1 MYGQSE
7 FGALGSDREL
17 QRFAELK
24 LKLPAISRSYRQRE
38 GMHTS
43 VVIPSIS
50 VNQEEL
56 AKVEGSAFYEE
67 RLLFTLIRLTN
78 PLSRV
83 IYVTSQPVHQE
94 ILEYYLQHLPGVSLS
109 RARNRLMVLSLY
121 DGSPKPLTQKILER
135 PRVVERMRRFIGDP
149 ERAYLTC
156 YNSTPLERRL
166 AVELGIPLNAVDPE
180 LLWMGTKSGSRK
192 IFEEAGMPLPFGVND
207 VRTRDGVVS
216 ALEKIALARP
226 GIRRAVV
233 KLNESF
239 AGEGNGVYR
248 FQQPLP
254 TDREERLLSLSRG
267 LDNMQW
273 PGDRETL
280 GSFLRKLGEM
290 GGIVEEW
297 VEGDEV
303 ESPSVQMQVHPDGSL
318 EIISTHDQVLGGAT
332 GQAYLGCRFPAD
344 EGYRKTILECGWR
357 IGQVL
362 ARRGALGRFGVDFVV
377 TRKGEGPWKAHAV
390 EINLRMGGT
399 TPPFM
404 ALEFLGGGRLDRETG
419 LYLAA
424 DGRPKYYYATDN
436 LKSPAYRGLLPDD
449 LLDLLVEYGIHF
461 RHQGLTGVLFFMIGA
476 LSQFGKLGV
485 TSIGNSLDEAE
496 ELYEST
502 QDILDRTVGATEGT
516 FGKPRSLFEADAP
529 RMV

>member
-1 MYGQSE
+1 MHTQSP
-7 FGALGSDREL
+7 FGPLGSDLEL

-24 LKLPAISRSYRQRE
+24 QLLPAISRAYRERE
-38 GMHTS
+38 AVHTS

-56 AKVEGSAFYEE
+56 AKVEGSAYYEE

-94 ILEYYLQHLPGVSLS
+94 ILEYYLQHLPGVTLS
-109 RARNRLMVLSLY
+109 RARSRLLVLSLY
-121 DGSPKPLTQKILER
+121 DSSPKPLTQKILER
-135 PRVVERMRRFIGDP
+135 PRVIERMRRFIGDP
-149 ERAYLTC
+149 GRAYLTC
-156 YNSTPLERRL
+156 YNSTVLERRL

-192 IFEEAGMPLPFGVND
+192 IFEEAGVPLPLGTND
-207 VRTRDGVVS
+207 VRTRDDVVG
-216 ALEKIALARP
+216 ALERLALARP

-248 FQQPLP
+248 FLQPLSA
-254 TDREERLLSLSRG
+254 DREERLLAISRG
-267 LDNMQW
+267 LDGMQW
-273 PGDRETL
+273 PANRETL
-280 GSFLRKLGEM
+280 GEFLRKLNEM

-297 VEGDEV
+297 IDADEV
-303 ESPSVQMQVHPDGSL
+303 ESPSVQMQVHPDGAL
-318 EIISTHDQVLGGAT
+318 EIISTHDQVLGGST
-332 GQAYLGCRFPAD
+332 GQAYIGCRFPAD
-344 EGYRKTILECGWR
+344 ERYRSAVLDAGWR

-362 ARRGALGRFGVDFVV
+362 AQRGALGRFGVDFVV
-377 TRKGEGPWKAHAV
+377 TRSGSGPWRAHAL
-390 EINLRMGGT
+390 EINLRMTGT

-404 ALEFLGGGRLDRETG
+404 ALEFLGGGELDPKTG
-419 LYLAA
+419 LYIAA

-449 LLDLLVEYGIHF
+449 LLDLMAEYGIQF

-485 TSIGNSLDEAE
+485 TAIANSLDEAE
-496 ELYEST
+496 ALYEDT
-502 QDILDRTVGATEGT
+502 QDILDRTVGATEDT
-516 FGKPRSLFEADAP
+516 FGKPRSLFEPDAP

>member
-1 MYGQSE
+1 VNGHSPYGS
-7 FGALGSDREL
+7 LGSELEL
-17 QRFAELK
+17 QRYAELK
-24 LKLPAISRSYRQRE
+24 QKLPAISRSYRQRE
-38 GMHTS
+38 AVHTS
-43 VVIPSIS
+43 VVVPSIS

-67 RLLFTLIRLTN
+67 RLLFTLIRLAN

-83 IYVTSQPVHQE
+83 IYVTSQPVHNE
-94 ILEYYLQHLPGVSLS
+94 ILEYYLQHLPGMSLS
-109 RARNRLMVLSLY
+109 RARSRLLVLALY
-121 DGSPKPLTQKILER
+121 DATPKPLTLKILER
-135 PRVVERMRRFIGDP
+135 PRVIERMRRFIGDP
-149 ERAYLTC
+149 DRAYLTC
-156 YNSTPLERRL
+156 YNSTALERRL
-166 AVELGIPLNAVDPE
+166 AVELGIPLNAVDPD

-192 IFEEAGMPLPFGVND
+192 IFEEAGVSLPLGTND
-207 VRTRDGVVS
+207 VRTRDDVVA
-216 ALEKIALARP
+216 ALERLAMARP

-239 AGEGNGVYR
+239 AGEGNGVFR
-248 FQQPLP
+248 FPRPLSEA
-254 TDREERLLSLSRG
+254 REERLLAIARG
-267 LDNMQW
+267 LEHMKW
-273 PGDRETL
+273 PADRETL
-280 GSFLRKLGEM
+280 GEFLRKLGEM

-332 GQAYLGCRFPAD
+332 GQAYLGCRFPAH
-344 EGYRKTILECGWR
+344 EAYRKAILEAGWS

-377 TRKGEGPWKAHAV
+377 TRKGHGPWQAHAV

-419 LYLAA
+419 LYIAA

-449 LLDLLVEYGIHF
+449 LLDFMVDYGIHF

-485 TSIGNSLDEAE
+485 TAIADSMDDAQG
-496 ELYEST
+496 LYEST
-502 QDILDRTVGATEGT
+502 QDILDRIAGATEET

-529 RMV
+529 RLV

>member
-1 MYGQSE
+1 MNGHSV
-7 FGALGSDREL
+7 FGPLGSEL
-17 QRFAELK
+17 EIQRFAELK
-24 LKLPAISRSYRQRE
+24 QKLPAISRSYRQRE
-38 GMHTS
+38 AMHTL

-67 RLLFTLIRLTN
+67 RLLFTLIRLAN

-83 IYVTSQPVHQE
+83 IYITSQPVHQE
-94 ILEYYLQHLPGVSLS
+94 ILEYYLQHLPGVPWS
-109 RARNRLMVLSLY
+109 RARNRLLVLCLY
-121 DGSPKPLTQKILER
+121 DATPKSLTQKILER
-135 PRVVERMRRFIGDP
+135 PRVLERMRRFIGDP
-149 ERAYLTC
+149 NRAYLTC
-156 YNSTPLERRL
+156 YNSTVLERRL
-166 AVELGIPLNAVDPE
+166 AVELGIPLNAADPD

-192 IFEEAGMPLPFGVND
+192 VFEEAGVSFALGTND
-207 VRTRDGVVS
+207 IRTRDDVVS
-216 ALEKIALARP
+216 ALEELARARP
-226 GIRRAVV
+226 GLRRAVV

-248 FQQPLP
+248 FLQPLP
-254 TDREERLLSLSRG
+254 ADREERLMAISRG
-267 LDNMQW
+267 LDGMEW
-273 PGDRETL
+273 PGNQESL
-280 GSFLRKLGEM
+280 GSFLRKLDEM

-297 VEGDEV
+297 VGGDEV

-318 EIISTHDQVLGGAT
+318 EIISTHDQVLGGST

-344 EGYRKTILECGWR
+344 EGYRKLILESGWR

-362 ARRGALGRFGVDFVV
+362 ARKGALGRFGVDFVV
-377 TRKGEGPWKAHAV
+377 TREGQGPWRAHAV

-404 ALEFLGGGRLDRETG
+404 ALEFLGGGRLDPETG
-419 LYLAA
+419 LYIAA
-424 DGRPKYYYATDN
+424 DGRAKYYYATDN

-449 LLDLLVEYGIHF
+449 LLDLMMEYGIHF

-485 TSIGNSLDEAE
+485 TSIANSMDEAE
-496 ELYEST
+496 AQYEAT

-516 FGKPRSLFEADAP
+516 FGLPRSLFEPDAR

>member
-1 MYGQSE
+1 MHLQSD
-7 FGALGSDREL
+7 FGPLGSDLEL

-24 LKLPAISRSYRQRE
+24 ERLPAISRAYRQRE
-38 GMHTS
+38 AVHTS

-56 AKVEGSAFYEE
+56 AKVEGSAYYEE

-83 IYVTSQPVHQE
+83 IYVTSQPVHHE
-94 ILEYYLQHLPGVSLS
+94 ILEYYLQHLPGVTLS
-109 RARNRLMVLSLY
+109 RARSRLLVLSLY
-121 DGSPKPLTQKILER
+121 DSAPKPLTQKILER
-135 PRVVERMRRFIGDP
+135 PRVIERMRRFIGDP
-149 ERAYLTC
+149 ARAYLTC

-166 AVELGIPLNAVDPE
+166 AVELGIPLNAADPD

-192 IFEEAGMPLPFGVND
+192 IFEEAGVPLPLGTND
-207 VRTRDGVVS
+207 VRTRDDVVS
-216 ALEKIALARP
+216 ALERLALARP

-248 FQQPLP
+248 FLQPLP
-254 TDREERLLSLSRG
+254 EVREERLLAISRG
-267 LDNMQW
+267 LDGMQW
-273 PGDRETL
+273 PGSRETL
-280 GSFLRKLGEM
+280 GEFLRKLHEM

-297 VEGDEV
+297 IEADEV
-303 ESPSVQMQVHPDGSL
+303 ASPSVQMQVHPDGTL
-318 EIISTHDQVLGGAT
+318 DIISTHDQVLGGST
-332 GQAYLGCRFPAD
+332 GQAYIGCRFPAD
-344 EGYRKTILECGWR
+344 ERYRAAVLDAGWR

-362 ARRGALGRFGVDFVV
+362 ERRGALGRFGVDFVV
-377 TRKGEGPWKAHAV
+377 TRKGSGPWQVHAL
-390 EINLRMGGT
+390 EINLRMTGT

-404 ALEFLGGGRLDRETG
+404 ALEFLGGGRLDRESG
-419 LYLAA
+419 LYIAA

-449 LLDLLVEYGIHF
+449 LLDLMTEYGLQF

-476 LSQFGKLGV
+476 LSQYGKLGI
-485 TSIGNSLDEAE
+485 TAIANSMDDAEA
-496 ELYEST
+496 LYEDT
-502 QDILDRTVGATEGT
+502 QHILDRTVGATADT
-516 FGKPRSLFEADAP
+516 FGKPRSLFEPDAP